1 MRKLLVAGALVA
13 AGVIVTAGPASA
25 HDLNG
30 GSAQKS
36 CVPGDG
42 VNVTW
47 TFTSSNAA
55 GHHIVSATFNR
66 AVTSSSH
73 TDTTVTAATNE
84 KAGTSAS
91 LTATA
96 TFEDGFVTSHKVDT
110 TIPTDLCP
118 APTTTTAPPVTT
130 TAPPET
136 ITVPVVT
143 TLPEVTTVP
152 VGTTVPPSDST
163 VVNSTVPG
171 PAVSV
176 VQDTTPTTVCTPPGS
191 PILPGATVCTLP
203 TTGDNTD
210 KELSLVLIIGTL
222 AAILLLAARR
232 RPVEA

>member
-1 MRKLLVAGALVA
+1 MRIKSVLAGGLLAVGLSAIGVAVA
-13 AGVIVTAGPASA
+13 AGPASA

-55 GHHIVSATFNR
+55 GHHIVSASFSR
-66 AVTSSSH
+66 AVLSSSF
-73 TDTTVTAATNE
+73 TDTTVTAGTNE
-84 KAGTSAS
+84 KAGTSVS

-118 APTTTTAPPVTT
+118 PPTTTTVLPTTTTVPPVTT
-130 TAPPET
+130 TVPSVTTTAPSVASSPPPTAPVEATTVQPPPVSLIQAPP
-136 ITVPVVT
+136 T
-143 TLPEVTTVP
+143 T
-152 VGTTVPPSDST
+152 
-163 VVNSTVPG
+163 
-171 PAVSV
+171 A
-176 VQDTTPTTVCTPPGS
+176 CTPPGS

-203 TTGDNTD
+203 TTGSSSTVVIVAG
-210 KELSLVLIIGTL
+210 LGALLVG
-222 AAILLLAARR
+222 AILLASGRRGAAS
-232 RPVEA
+232 